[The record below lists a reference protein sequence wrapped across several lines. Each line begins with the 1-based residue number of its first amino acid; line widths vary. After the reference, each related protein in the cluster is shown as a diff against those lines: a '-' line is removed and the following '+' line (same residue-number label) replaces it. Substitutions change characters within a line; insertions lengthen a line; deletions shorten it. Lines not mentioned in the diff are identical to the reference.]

1 MSDGEEDTFESDF
14 HALAEIL
21 NELQSNG
28 LKRSH
33 QNIIDKFESRN
44 INQQRTERL
53 ITTALEQDRLEKYQ
67 YAKLINYRLKS
78 PDMPAA
84 TIEDPVIDATTST
97 EDLSLNENSPQ
108 SIPDVNTNRNYV
120 TADDLSQLKSDLLQ
134 EICAMGK
141 QTHPPMQ
148 QQPAPNPPALGLA
161 EEPTVVNLL
170 MKHIEF
176 LQNTITLLVNKLD
189 SHSSSNPIAH
199 PISIQPPPIQTDQRM
214 HHLSNAEQIQPPPP
228 PAPPSPPSAPPP
240 PPPSPRK
247 FTKKQVLL
255 TGDSLLNNVDEQ
267 KMRRDAFVRV
277 RNHPG
282 ATMQDM
288 IDHVRAHTRHVSHD
302 AAIILAGA
310 NDVSINNMDSNKNKP
325 KLATEDHL
333 TTLIRE
339 LKQQLPNGAPITV
352 CQMIVRDDNAKAAS
366 DAKELNAKFKMIA
379 QREQVEFLETKQ
391 FKKEHLGKKGL
402 HPSASGVH
410 KLSEILRDHI
420 KKISQV

>member
-1 MSDGEEDTFESDF
+1 MSDGEEDTFEADF
-14 HALAEIL
+14 HALAEIIK
-21 NELQSNG
+21 ELQSNG
-28 LKRSH
+28 LKRCH
-33 QNIIDKFESRN
+33 QNVIDKLESKN
-44 INQQRTERL
+44 INLQRAEQL
-53 ITTALEQDRLEKYQ
+53 IKTALEQDRLEQYQ

-78 PDMPAA
+78 PNMPAA

-97 EDLSLNENSPQ
+97 EDLSLTENTPS
-108 SIPDVNTNRNYV
+108 VNIIGNYV
-120 TADDLSQLKSDLLQ
+120 TADDLSQLKSDLLH

-141 QTHPPMQ
+141 QAHAPMQ
-148 QQPAPNPPALGLA
+148 QQPAPTPPALGLA

-199 PISIQPPPIQTDQRM
+199 PISIHPLPTQTDTRM
-214 HHLSNAEQIQPPPP
+214 HHLLNAEQNIQPPPP

-240 PPPSPRK
+240 PPASPRK

-310 NDVSINNMDSNKNKP
+310 NDVSINNMDSNKP
-325 KLATEDHL
+325 KLMTEDHL

-339 LKQQLPNGAPITV
+339 LKQQLPNGAPITI
-352 CQMIVRDDNAKAAS
+352 CQMLVRDDSAKAAS
-366 DAKELNAKFKMIA
+366 DAKELNAQFKMIA

>member
-1 MSDGEEDTFESDF
+1 MSDGEEDTFEADF
-14 HALAEIL
+14 HALAEIIK
-21 NELQSNG
+21 ELQSNG
-28 LKRSH
+28 LKRCH
-33 QNIIDKFESRN
+33 QNVIDKLESKN
-44 INQQRTERL
+44 INLQRAEQL
-53 ITTALEQDRLEKYQ
+53 IKTALEQDRLQQYQ

-78 PDMPAA
+78 PNMPAA

-97 EDLSLNENSPQ
+97 EDLSLTENTPS
-108 SIPDVNTNRNYV
+108 VNINGNYV
-120 TADDLSQLKSDLLQ
+120 TADDLSQLKSDLLH

-141 QTHPPMQ
+141 QAHAPMQ
-148 QQPAPNPPALGLA
+148 QQPAPTPPALGLA

-199 PISIQPPPIQTDQRM
+199 PISIHPLPTQTDTRM
-214 HHLSNAEQIQPPPP
+214 HHLLNAEQNIQPPPP

-240 PPPSPRK
+240 PPASPRK

-310 NDVSINNMDSNKNKP
+310 NDVSINNMDSNKP
-325 KLATEDHL
+325 KLMTEDHL

-339 LKQQLPNGAPITV
+339 LKQQLPNGAPITI
-352 CQMIVRDDNAKAAS
+352 CQMLVRDDSAKAAS

>member
-1 MSDGEEDTFESDF
+1 
-14 HALAEIL
+14 
-21 NELQSNG
+21 
-28 LKRSH
+28 
-33 QNIIDKFESRN
+33 
-44 INQQRTERL
+44 
-53 ITTALEQDRLEKYQ
+53 
-67 YAKLINYRLKS
+67 
-78 PDMPAA
+78 
-84 TIEDPVIDATTST
+84 
-97 EDLSLNENSPQ
+97 
-108 SIPDVNTNRNYV
+108 
-120 TADDLSQLKSDLLQ
+120 
-134 EICAMGK
+134 MGK